1 MRKKLYTVN
10 DCKKLNINNIKKIYK
25 KNISKTLVGI
35 LESFSFG
42 NSLINKAEGQYIY
55 NGEKKILDFTGGLGV
70 LNQGHNLKKV
80 ISERIK
86 YQNEKRMEVYKNFL
100 SPYLAGLSHNI
111 SELLPKKL
119 DYSFFCNSGAEAVDG
134 AIKIS
139 YKYFNGA
146 RKYILHSDI
155 SFHGKLLGSLSI
167 SNQNEFIFPKIPNTL
182 KYKYNDIN
190 SVKKLVKKYR
200 NKDKSSNIY
209 ALIIEPFSASTY
221 KMCNE
226 QFLKD
231 LKKICDD
238 NKIILIFDEIYS
250 GFFKTGKFF
259 HFMYSK
265 ITPDILIM
273 SKSLGGGKASISGY
287 ISNRNI
293 ATKSYDNLKD
303 VLLHSTT
310 YNGFG
315 EECITAIESINYM
328 IDNDFEKKSQII
340 ESRLLIHL
348 KKLKEKYQIIKK
360 YSGKGCTYGIE
371 FNQNYISNIILKSFS
386 NKLVNDNKFYEKLF
400 VTAVME
406 KLYSSYN
413 ILTTFKFSKGIYLS
427 IEPSLIVSIKDI
439 DYFFES
445 LEKVLTTNKNILFI
459 KILKNKLVNK
469 FLFK

>member
-1 MRKKLYTVN
+1 MRKKLYTVD

-55 NGEKKILDFTGGLGV
+55 DGEKKILDFTGGLGV
-70 LNQGHNLKKV
+70 LNQGHNLKNV

-139 YKYFNGA
+139 YKYFNGT

-190 SVKKLVKKYR
+190 SVKKLIKKYR
-200 NKDKSSNIY
+200 NRDKSSNIY

-328 IDNDFEKKSQII
+328 VDNDFEKKSQII

-348 KKLKEKYQIIKK
+348 KKLKEKYQIIKN
-360 YSGKGCTYGIE
+360 YSGKGCVYGIE
-371 FNQNYISNIILKSFS
+371 FNQNYISNIILKSLS

-459 KILKNKLVNK
+459 KILKNKLINK

>member
-1 MRKKLYTVN
+1 MRKKLYTID

-55 NGEKKILDFTGGLGV
+55 DGKKRILDFTGGLGV
-70 LNQGHNLKKV
+70 LNQGHNLKNV
-80 ISERIK
+80 IAERIK

-111 SELLPKKL
+111 STLLPNKL
-119 DYSFFCNSGAEAVDG
+119 NYSFFCNSGSEAVDG

-139 YKYFNGA
+139 YKYFNGK

-155 SFHGKLLGSLSI
+155 SFHGKLIGSLSI
-167 SNQNEFIFPKIPNTL
+167 SNQNEFLFPKIPNTL
-182 KYKYNDIN
+182 KYKYDDIN
-190 SVKKLVKKYR
+190 SVKKLVNKYR

-221 KMCNE
+221 KMCDE
-226 QFLKD
+226 KFLKN
-231 LKKICDD
+231 LRKICDD

-259 HFMYSK
+259 YFMYSK
-265 ITPDILIM
+265 INPDILIM

-287 ISNRNI
+287 ISNKNI
-293 ATKSYDNLKD
+293 AMKSYDNFKD

-315 EECITAIESINYM
+315 EECITAIESLNYM
-328 IDNDFEKKSQII
+328 IDNNFEHKSQII
-340 ESRLLIHL
+340 ESRLLMHL
-348 KKLKEKYQIIKK
+348 KKLKEKYQIIKN
-360 YSGKGCTYGIE
+360 YSGKGCAYGIE
-371 FNQNYISNIILKSFS
+371 FDQNYVSNIVLKSLS
-386 NKLVNDNKFYEKLF
+386 NKLINDNKFYEKLF
-400 VTAVME
+400 VTAIME

-413 ILTTFKFSKGIYLS
+413 ILTTFKFSKGIFLS
-427 IEPSLIVSIKDI
+427 IEPSLIVSIKNI

-445 LEKVLTTNKNILFI
+445 LEKVLNTNQNILLI

-469 FLFK
+469 FLLK

>member
-1 MRKKLYTVN
+1 MRKKLYTID

-55 NGEKKILDFTGGLGV
+55 DGEKKILDFTGGLGV
-70 LNQGHNLKKV
+70 LNQGHNLKNV

-139 YKYFNGA
+139 YKYFNGT

-221 KMCNE
+221 RMCTE

-231 LKKICDD
+231 LKKICDA

-265 ITPDILIM
+265 INPDILIM

-287 ISNRNI
+287 ISNRKI
-293 ATKSYDNLKD
+293 ATKSYDNFKD

-328 IDNDFEKKSQII
+328 IDNNFEKKSQII

-348 KKLKEKYQIIKK
+348 EKLKEKYQIIKN

-371 FNQNYISNIILKSFS
+371 FNQNYISNIILKSLS
-386 NKLVNDNKFYEKLF
+386 NKLINDNKFYEKLF

-445 LEKVLTTNKNILFI
+445 LEKVLNTNKNTLFI
-459 KILKNKLVNK
+459 KILKNKFVNK